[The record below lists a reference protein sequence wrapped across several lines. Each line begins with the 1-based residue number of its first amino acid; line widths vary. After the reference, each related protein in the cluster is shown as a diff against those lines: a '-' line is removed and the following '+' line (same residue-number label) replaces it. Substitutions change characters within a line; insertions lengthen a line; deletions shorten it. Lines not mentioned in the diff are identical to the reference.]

1 MHPLGSN
8 LSELSDDELQKK
20 YGDLQKR
27 WAQAYKFGP
36 AGVIPQLQMLIEDY
50 QYEIQTR
57 GRKQMEEMMKNQKGP
72 KGIIDIS

>member
-36 AGVIPQLQMLIEDY
+36 VSIIPQLQMLIEDY

-57 GRKQMEEMMKNQKGP
+57 GRKQMEEMLKNQKGP
-72 KGIIDIS
+72 KGYIDIS